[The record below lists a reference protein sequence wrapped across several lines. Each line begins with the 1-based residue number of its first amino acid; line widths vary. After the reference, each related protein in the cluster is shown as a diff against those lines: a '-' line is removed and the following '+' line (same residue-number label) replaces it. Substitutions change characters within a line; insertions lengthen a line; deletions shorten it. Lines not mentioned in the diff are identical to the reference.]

1 MNSFVLYA
9 IVSLFS
15 PGGDMGGGNNPMVLS
30 IEEISELRSRIRSAL
45 ASGRLNAWQARFLTD
60 MQQRLETYGP
70 QVRLSV
76 KQLSKLREIVGTG
89 TSPGRVVQPVRP
101 SRSRRRRRGGVLA
114 REGRWFARR
123 LMRDVSLLAAILV
136 AVSIASYLRET
147 PWQTVSSFFSAAAPS
162 YSTVSITR
170 DQFSVTDGDTIRM
183 AGDRKGT
190 RLVGFNTP
198 ESIEPRCEEERTL
211 GLRAKARLKELV
223 ANGSLELRRMP
234 CSCDPGTEGTEAC
247 NYGRSCAILRIDG
260 RDVGQILISEGLAV
274 SFRCGTTSCPPT
286 PRPWCS

>member
-1 MNSFVLYA
+1 
-9 IVSLFS
+9 
-15 PGGDMGGGNNPMVLS
+15 MGGGNNPIVLS
-30 IEEISELRSRIRSAL
+30 IEEISELKSRIRSTL
-45 ASGRLNAWQARFLTD
+45 ASGRLNTWQARFLTD

-70 QVRLSV
+70 HVRLSD
-76 KQLSKLREIVGTG
+76 KQLSKLREIVGAG
-89 TSPGRVVQPVRP
+89 TSPGRAVQPFRP
-101 SRSRRRRRGGVLA
+101 SRIHRRRRSGGLLA

-123 LMRDVSLLAAILV
+123 LMRDVSLLAAVLV

-147 PWQTVSSFFSAAAPS
+147 PWQTVSSFFSAPPPS

-170 DQFSVTDGDTIRM
+170 DQFSVTDGDTIRL

-198 ESIEPRCEEERTL
+198 ESIEPRCEGERTL

-223 ANGSLELRRMP
+223 ADGSLELQRIP

-247 NYGRSCAILRIDG
+247 NYGRSCGILRIDG

-274 SFRCGTTSCPPT
+274 PFRCGTTSCPPT